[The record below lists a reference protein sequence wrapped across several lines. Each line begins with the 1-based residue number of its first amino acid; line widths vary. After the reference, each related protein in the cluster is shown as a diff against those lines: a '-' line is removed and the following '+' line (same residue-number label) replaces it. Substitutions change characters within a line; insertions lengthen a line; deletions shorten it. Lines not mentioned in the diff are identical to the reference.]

1 MRLLSS
7 DNELY
12 ASFYDLV
19 GMGARR
25 PEDTVIE
32 LRRLITDD
40 ILFPHYRD
48 KIRFAALSLDG
59 RGATRWGECSLV
71 LREKTI
77 EDRTTVF
84 EENSVGFTRKRKLG
98 VEKPTVPPGYRAVW
112 DRRDQLAAAKLEHAL
127 RPGMQPQA
135 FAGVMLKEGSSP
147 VDDDFVEVHI
157 YGSLHRKNVARMTI
171 RKPKRKADGAMLKQL
186 EADLS
191 EIGATIETYA

>member
-25 PEDTVIE
+25 PEDSVIE
-32 LRRLITDD
+32 LQRSITDD

-71 LREKTI
+71 LREMPI

-84 EENSVGFTRKRKLG
+84 EENSVNFARKRKLG

-112 DRRDQLAAAKLEHAL
+112 ERRDQLAAAKLEHAL
-127 RPGMQPQA
+127 QPGMQPQA
-135 FAGVMLKEGSSP
+135 FAGVMLKEGSSS

-171 RKPKRKADGAMLKQL
+171 RKPKRKADGAILKQL
-186 EADLS
+186 EADLR
-191 EIGATIETYA
+191 EIGATIETYE